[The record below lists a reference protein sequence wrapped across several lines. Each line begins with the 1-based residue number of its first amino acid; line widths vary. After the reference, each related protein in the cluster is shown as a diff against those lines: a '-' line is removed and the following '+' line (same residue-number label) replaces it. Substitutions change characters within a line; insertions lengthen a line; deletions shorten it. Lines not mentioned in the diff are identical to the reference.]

1 LSHVNAR
8 LTVRGRLLLVE
19 RVIGDHR
26 PVAHVA
32 KELGISRQCAHRWV
46 TRFRLEGM
54 AGLLD
59 RSSRPRSSPS
69 RTGSEQE
76 QLVLTVRREL
86 RAGPLRIA
94 AVTGVP
100 ARTVSRILVRH
111 QVPPLA
117 WCDPLTGQLIRASRA
132 TANRYER
139 DRPGELVHIDVK
151 KLGRIPDGGGWRVAG
166 QTAQNH
172 VSRLDKRP
180 IGFDYVHAVIDDHSR
195 LAYAEIHPDEK
206 GATCAGVLLRAAQ
219 FFADC
224 GIPRIERVI
233 SDNAFA
239 YRLSADFKNAIAELG
254 AEQRF
259 IKPHCPW
266 TNGKVE
272 RLNRTLATEWAYA
285 RVFSTNDERTAALAP
300 WLDYYNT
307 ERIHTGIGAT
317 PISRVSPTS

>member
-1 LSHVNAR
+1 MSHVNAR
-8 LTVRGRLLLVE
+8 LTIRGRALLIE
-19 RVIGDHR
+19 RVLDDHR

-46 TRFRLEGM
+46 HRFRAEGA
-54 AGLLD
+54 AGLVD
-59 RSSRPRSSPS
+59 RSSRPRSSPN
-69 RTGSEQE
+69 RTTHNREVA
-76 QLVLTVRREL
+76 VLAARRDL
-86 RAGPLRIA
+86 RQGPLRIA
-94 AVTGVP
+94 AATGVP
-100 ARTVSRILVRH
+100 ARTVSRVLSRH
-111 QVPPLA
+111 HIPPLA
-117 WCDPLTGQLIRASRA
+117 WCDPLTGELIRASRA

-139 DRPGELVHIDVK
+139 ERPGELVHVDVK
-151 KLGRIPDGGGWRVAG
+151 KLGRIPDGGGWRSRGRAAANAAG
-166 QTAQNH
+166 RKNIK
-172 VSRLDKRP
+172 L
-180 IGFDYVHAVIDDHSR
+180 GFDYVHAVIDDHTR
-195 LAYAEIHPDEK
+195 LAYAEIHANETGK
-206 GATCAGVLLRAAQ
+206 TAAGVLLRAAQ

-239 YRLSADFKNAIAELG
+239 YRLSTDFKNAVAELG

-272 RLNRTLATEWAYA
+272 RLNRTLATEWAYQQVFTSNQA
-285 RVFSTNDERTAALAP
+285 RTDALAP
-300 WLDYYNT
+300 WLNHYNT